1 MYSPD
6 ISQHTPRLYQLGQ
19 HFGLPMTEVAD
30 RLIQFGL
37 QNLDTVF
44 EWHPEDGRAGVAQ
57 AASAVEIPEAVSA

>member
-1 MYSPD
+1 
-6 ISQHTPRLYQLGQ
+6 
-19 HFGLPMTEVAD
+19 MTEVAD

-37 QNLDTVF
+37 QNLETVF